1 MDDEQSKLT
10 IETRQLNDEQKVID
24 NTIQIII
31 IEPIDKL
38 N

>member
-1 MDDEQSKLT
+1 MDDEQSKPT